1 MSGVLGIFSQPSTCA
16 KAIRQIRQQ
25 GFRDLITYSPV
36 PDHEIEAALE
46 KSTSPVRFFTLTGA
60 VIGCVTGFTLT
71 IGTSLAWP
79 LLTSGK
85 PIASLPTFAVIAFE
99 TTILFGALGNL
110 LGFLLRAR
118 LPSRGAERQYDPR
131 FSEDRFGLLIRCDA
145 RQAQTAT
152 DILRSAGAE
161 KVRVETA

>member
-1 MSGVLGIFSQPSTCA
+1 MSGVLGIFLQPSTCA
-16 KAIRQIRQQ
+16 QAIRQLRLE
-25 GFRDLITYSPV
+25 GFHDLVTYSPV
-36 PDHEIEAALE
+36 PNHEIEEALE
-46 KSTSPVRFFTLTGA
+46 KPRSPVRFFTLIGA
-60 VIGCVTGFTLT
+60 IIGCVGGFSLT

-85 PIASLPTFAVIAFE
+85 PIVSMPTFVVIAFE

-110 LGFLLRAR
+110 LGFLLRTR

-161 KVRVETA
+161 EVRVETA

>member
-1 MSGVLGIFSQPSTCA
+1 MSGVLGIFPHPAACA
-16 KAIRQIRQQ
+16 QAIQHLRRQ
-25 GFRDLITYSPV
+25 GFRDLIAYSPV

-46 KSTSPVRFFTLTGA
+46 RPMSPVWVFTLTGA
-60 VIGCVTGFTLT
+60 IIGCVAGFTLT
-71 IGTSLAWP
+71 IGTSIAWP
-79 LLTSGK
+79 LITSGK
-85 PIASLPTFAVIAFE
+85 PIVSLPTFVVIAFE

-161 KVRVETA
+161 EVRLETA